1 MGFIKIDEEYI
12 NIDYIVRI
20 RDNKGYTYDET
31 IIQLSNGEKI
41 YAKLS
46 IGTVMEKIKKAGK
59 EVSK

>member
-1 MGFIKIDEEYI
+1 MGFIQIDKEYI
-12 NIDYIVRI
+12 NIDYIIRI
-20 RDNKGYTYDET
+20 RDNKGYMYDET

-59 EVSK
+59 EVSR

>member
-12 NIDYIVRI
+12 NIDYIVSI
-20 RDNKGYTYDET
+20 RGNKGYMYDET

-46 IGTVMEKIKKAGK
+46 IGTVMGKIKKAGK
-59 EVSK
+59 EVSR

>member
-1 MGFIKIDEEYI
+1 MGFIKIDKEYI

-20 RDNKGYTYDET
+20 RDNKGYMYDET

-59 EVSK
+59 AVSK

>member
-12 NIDYIVRI
+12 NIDYIVSI
-20 RDNKGYTYDET
+20 RGNKGYMYDET